1 MYMYANKNNVR
12 VFIDMDKLCVSGG
25 RPLVG
30 TVTIGGMKNAALPII
45 FATILVNDI
54 CVLENLP
61 DVSDIKTALEIVRR
75 MGAEV
80 KQLDKF
86 TYSIDT
92 RTVRSNSVPLDL
104 ARNMRG
110 SYYVL
115 GAELG
120 RFGRSFTSLPGG
132 CNLGARPIDQHVKGF
147 EALGATVNCTS
158 GISCYSENRL
168 VGASIYMDVA
178 SVGATANIML
188 AAATADGMTVIDNA
202 AREPH
207 IVDLANFLNSCG
219 ANISGAGTEV
229 IKIRG
234 VDKLYGGTYAIIPDM
249 IEAGTYMIAAAATK
263 GDLTINNVIPRHL
276 EATTRKLVEMGVE
289 VEEGDDY
296 VRVRSDGNLK
306 KARVKTD
313 FYPGFPTDMNPQFCV
328 LLCLAEGHSKIT
340 ESVMDFRFKYTD
352 ELVRMGA
359 KITVTGRD
367 ANIEGID
374 NFHPANVRAVD
385 LRAGAAMVIAALSA
399 NGTTVIDDIY
409 HIERGYEDMVGKLR
423 SVGADIKRVSE
434 NI

>member
-1 MYMYANKNNVR
+1 ME
-12 VFIDMDKLCVSGG
+12 KLCVSGG

-30 TVTIGGMKNAALPII
+30 TVNIGGMKNAALPIV
-45 FATILVNDI
+45 FATILVNDV

-61 DVSDIKTALEIVRR
+61 DVSDIRTALEILRR
-75 MGAEV
+75 MGAEI
-80 KQLDKF
+80 KQLDTT

-92 RTVRSNSVPLDL
+92 RPVRSNSVPIDL
-104 ARNMRG
+104 AKSMRG

-132 CNLGARPIDQHVKGF
+132 CNLGARPIDQHIKGF

-158 GISCYSENRL
+158 GVSCYAEQPL
-168 VGASIYMDVA
+168 EGASIYLDVA

-188 AAATADGMTVIDNA
+188 AAVLAKGKTVIDNA

-234 VDKLYGGTYAIIPDM
+234 VESLYGGTYAIIPDM

-263 GDLTINNVIPRHL
+263 GDLTITNVIPRHL
-276 EATTRKLVEMGVE
+276 EATTRKLLEMGVN

-296 VRVRSDGNLK
+296 VRVSSNGNLK
-306 KARVKTD
+306 KTRIKTD

-328 LLCLAEGHSKIT
+328 LLCLAEGHSILT
-340 ESVMDFRFKYTD
+340 ESVMNFRFKYID
-352 ELVRMGA
+352 ELIRMGA
-359 KITVTGRD
+359 RITIQGRD
-367 ANIEGID
+367 AHIEGID
-374 NFHPANVRAVD
+374 TFVPANVRAVD
-385 LRAGAAMVIAALSA
+385 LRAGAAMVIAGLSA
-399 NGTTVIDDIY
+399 NGTTVIEDIH

-423 SVGADIKRVSE
+423 SVGADIKRISDK
-434 NI
+434 I

>member
-1 MYMYANKNNVR
+1 
-12 VFIDMDKLCVSGG
+12 MDKLCVSGG

-30 TVTIGGMKNAALPII
+30 SVNIGGMKNAALPII

-61 DVSDIKTALEIVRR
+61 DVSDIKNALEILRR
-75 MGAEV
+75 MGAEI
-80 KQLDKF
+80 KQIDNF

-92 RTVRSNSVPLDL
+92 RPVRSNSVPLDL

-132 CNLGARPIDQHVKGF
+132 CNLGARPIDQHIKGF

-158 GISCYSENRL
+158 GISCYTEKAL
-168 VGASIYMDVA
+168 EGAPIYMDVA
-178 SVGATANIML
+178 SVGATANIMI
-188 AAATADGMTVIDNA
+188 AAATANGMTVIDNA

-207 IVDLANFLNSCG
+207 IVDLANVLNSCG
-219 ANISGAGTEV
+219 ADISGAGTEV

-234 VDKLYGGTYAIIPDM
+234 VESLHGGTYAIIPDM

-276 EATTRKLVEMGVE
+276 EATTRKLLEMGVA
-289 VEEGDDY
+289 VEEGDDF
-296 VRVRSDGNLK
+296 VRVRYDGKLK
-306 KARVKTD
+306 KVRVKTD

-328 LLCLAEGHSKIT
+328 LLCLAEGESRIT
-340 ESVMDFRFKYTD
+340 ESVMDSRFKYTD
-352 ELVRMGA
+352 ELIRMGA
-359 KITVTGRD
+359 SITVQGRD
-367 ANIEGID
+367 AIITGID
-374 NFHPANVRAVD
+374 SFTPSTVRAVD

-399 NGTTVIDDIY
+399 SGTTFIDDIH
-409 HIERGYEDMVGKLR
+409 HIERGYEDLVGKLR
-423 SVGADIKRVSE
+423 SVGADIKRVSA
-434 NI
+434 NG

>member
-1 MYMYANKNNVR
+1 
-12 VFIDMDKLCVSGG
+12 MDKLCVSGG

-30 TVTIGGMKNAALPII
+30 SVNIGGMKNAALPII

-61 DVSDIKTALEIVRR
+61 DVSDIQNALEILRR
-75 MGAEV
+75 MGAEI
-80 KQLDKF
+80 KQIDNF

-92 RTVRSNSVPLDL
+92 RPVRSNSVPLDL

-132 CNLGARPIDQHVKGF
+132 CNLGARPIDQHIKGF

-158 GISCYSENRL
+158 GISCYTEKPL
-168 VGASIYMDVA
+168 EGAQIYMDVA
-178 SVGATANIML
+178 SVGATANIMI
-188 AAATADGMTVIDNA
+188 AAATASGMTVIDNA

-219 ANISGAGTEV
+219 ADISGAGTEV

-234 VDKLYGGTYAIIPDM
+234 VESLHGGTYAIIPDM

-276 EATTRKLVEMGVE
+276 EATTRKLLEMGVS

-296 VRVRSDGNLK
+296 VRVRYDGKLK
-306 KARVKTD
+306 KVRVKTD

-328 LLCLAEGHSKIT
+328 LLCLAEGESRIT
-340 ESVMDFRFKYTD
+340 ESVMDSRFKYTD
-352 ELVRMGA
+352 ELIRMGA
-359 KITVTGRD
+359 RITVQGRD
-367 ANIEGID
+367 AIITGIEA
-374 NFHPANVRAVD
+374 FTPSTVRAVD
-385 LRAGAAMVIAALSA
+385 LRAGAAMVIAALSTA
-399 NGTTVIDDIY
+399 GTTFIDDIH
-409 HIERGYEDMVGKLR
+409 HIERGYEDLVGKLR
-423 SVGADIKRVSE
+423 SVGADIKRVSA
-434 NI
+434 NN

>member
-1 MYMYANKNNVR
+1 ME
-12 VFIDMDKLCVSGG
+12 KLCVSGG
-25 RPLVG
+25 RPLLG
-30 TVTIGGMKNAALPII
+30 TINIGGMKNAALPII
-45 FATILVNDI
+45 FATILVNDV

-61 DVSDIKTALEIVRR
+61 DVSDIKTALEILRR
-75 MGAEV
+75 MGAEI
-80 KQLDKF
+80 KQLDTF

-92 RTVRSNSVPLDL
+92 RPVRSNSVPLDL

-120 RFGRSFTSLPGG
+120 RFGRSYTSLPGG
-132 CNLGARPIDQHVKGF
+132 CNLGSRPIDQHIKGF
-147 EALGATVNCTS
+147 EALGAKVNCTT
-158 GISCYSENRL
+158 GVSCYTEHPL
-168 VGASIYMDVA
+168 EGASIYMDVA
-178 SVGATANIML
+178 SVGATANIMI
-188 AAATADGMTVIDNA
+188 AAATAKGKTVIDNA

-229 IKIRG
+229 IKING
-234 VDKLYGGTYAIIPDM
+234 VDSLYGGTYAIIPDM

-276 EATTRKLVEMGVE
+276 EATTRKLVEMGVK

-296 VRVRSDGNLK
+296 VRVSSDGNLK

-328 LLCLAEGHSKIT
+328 LLCLAEGHSVLT

-352 ELVRMGA
+352 ELARMGA
-359 KITVTGRD
+359 RISVQGRD
-367 ANIEGID
+367 AHIEGID
-374 NFHPANVRAVD
+374 EFVPANVRAVD

-399 NGTTVIDDIY
+399 HGTTFIDDIH
-409 HIERGYEDMVGKLR
+409 HIERGYEDLVGKLR
-423 SVGADIKRVSE
+423 SVGADIKKISDK
-434 NI
+434 I

>member
-1 MYMYANKNNVR
+1 
-12 VFIDMDKLCVSGG
+12 MDKLCVSGG

-30 TVTIGGMKNAALPII
+30 SVNIGGMKNAALPII

-61 DVSDIKTALEIVRR
+61 DVSDIKNALEILRR
-75 MGAEV
+75 MGAEI
-80 KQLDKF
+80 KQIDNF

-92 RTVRSNSVPLDL
+92 RPVRSNSVPLDL

-132 CNLGARPIDQHVKGF
+132 CNLGARPIDQHIKGF

-158 GISCYSENRL
+158 GISCYTEKAL
-168 VGASIYMDVA
+168 EGAPIYMDVA
-178 SVGATANIML
+178 SVGATANIMI
-188 AAATADGMTVIDNA
+188 AAATANGMTVIDNA

-219 ANISGAGTEV
+219 ADISGAGTEV

-234 VDKLYGGTYAIIPDM
+234 VESLHGGTYAIIPDM

-276 EATTRKLVEMGVE
+276 EATTRKLLEMGVA
-289 VEEGDDY
+289 VEEGDDF
-296 VRVRSDGNLK
+296 VRVRYDGKLK
-306 KARVKTD
+306 KVRVKTD

-328 LLCLAEGHSKIT
+328 LLCLAEGESRIT
-340 ESVMDFRFKYTD
+340 ESVMDSRFKYTD
-352 ELVRMGA
+352 ELIRMGA
-359 KITVTGRD
+359 SITVQGRD
-367 ANIEGID
+367 AIITGID
-374 NFHPANVRAVD
+374 SFTPSTVRAVD

-399 NGTTVIDDIY
+399 SGTTFIDDIH
-409 HIERGYEDMVGKLR
+409 HIERGYEDLVGKLR
-423 SVGADIKRVSE
+423 SVGADIKRVSA
-434 NI
+434 NG

>member
-1 MYMYANKNNVR
+1 ME
-12 VFIDMDKLCVSGG
+12 KLCVSGG

-30 TVTIGGMKNAALPII
+30 SVSIGGMKNAALPII

-61 DVSDIKTALEIVRR
+61 DVSDIKNALEILNR
-75 MGAEV
+75 MGAEI
-80 KQLDKF
+80 KEIDRF

-92 RTVRSNSVPLDL
+92 RPVRSNSVPLDL

-132 CNLGARPIDQHVKGF
+132 CNLGARPIDQHIKGF

-158 GISCYSENRL
+158 GISCYTEKAL
-168 VGASIYMDVA
+168 QGAQIYMDVA
-178 SVGATANIML
+178 SVGATANIMI
-188 AAATADGMTVIDNA
+188 AAATASGMTVIDNA

-219 ANISGAGTEV
+219 ADISGAGTEV

-234 VDKLYGGTYAIIPDM
+234 VESLHGGTYAIIPDM

-276 EATTRKLVEMGVE
+276 EATTRKLLEMGVE

-296 VRVRSDGNLK
+296 VRVRSDGTLK
-306 KARVKTD
+306 RVRVKTD

-328 LLCLAEGHSKIT
+328 LLCLADGESRIT
-340 ESVMDFRFKYTD
+340 ESVMDSRFKYTD
-352 ELVRMGA
+352 ELIRMGA
-359 KITVTGRD
+359 KITVQGRD
-367 ANIEGID
+367 AIIMGIEA
-374 NFHPANVRAVD
+374 FTPSTVRAVD
-385 LRAGAAMVIAALSA
+385 LRAGAAMVIAALSTA
-399 NGTTVIDDIY
+399 GTTFIDDIY
-409 HIERGYEDMVGKLR
+409 HIERGYEDLVGKLR
-423 SVGADIKRVSE
+423 SVGADIKRISA
-434 NI
+434 NN

>member
-1 MYMYANKNNVR
+1 
-12 VFIDMDKLCVSGG
+12 MDKLCVSGG
-25 RPLVG
+25 KPLFG

-45 FATILVNDI
+45 FATVLVNDV

-61 DVSDIKTALEIVRR
+61 DVSDIKTALEIIRR
-75 MGAEV
+75 MGAEI
-80 KQLDKF
+80 KQIDRF

-92 RTVRSNSVPLDL
+92 RSIHSNSVPLDL

-132 CNLGARPIDQHVKGF
+132 CNLGARPIDQHIKGF
-147 EALGATVNCTS
+147 EALGAIVNCTS
-158 GISCYSENRL
+158 DGISCYTERPL
-168 VGASIYMDVA
+168 EGASIYMDVA

-188 AAATADGMTVIDNA
+188 AAATANGMTVIDNA

-234 VDKLYGGTYAIIPDM
+234 VEKLYGGTYAIIPDM

-276 EATTRKLVEMGVE
+276 EATTRKLVEMGVD

-296 VRVRSDGNLK
+296 VRVRSAGNLK

-328 LLCLAEGHSKIT
+328 LLCLAEGHSRIT
-340 ESVMDFRFKYTD
+340 ESVMDSRFKYTD
-352 ELVRMGA
+352 ELIRMGA
-359 KITVTGRD
+359 RITVTGRD

-374 NFHPANVRAVD
+374 SFRPANVRAVD

-399 NGTTVIDDIY
+399 KGTTFIDDIY

-423 SVGADIKRVSE
+423 SVGADIKRISD

>member
-1 MYMYANKNNVR
+1 
-12 VFIDMDKLCVSGG
+12 MDKLCISGG
-25 RPLVG
+25 RPLLGSVN
-30 TVTIGGMKNAALPII
+30 IGGMKNAALPII
-45 FATILVNDI
+45 FATILVNDV

-61 DVSDIKTALEIVRR
+61 DVSDIKTALEILRR
-75 MGAEV
+75 MGAEI
-80 KQLDKF
+80 KELGKNTF
-86 TYSIDT
+86 SIDT
-92 RTVRSNSVPLDL
+92 RPVHSNSVPLDL

-120 RFGRSFTSLPGG
+120 RFGRSFTALPGG
-132 CNLGARPIDQHVKGF
+132 CNLGARPIDQHIKGF
-147 EALGATVNCTS
+147 EALGANVNCTS
-158 GISCYSENRL
+158 GISCYTETRL
-168 VGASIYMDVA
+168 QGASIYMDVA
-178 SVGATANIML
+178 SVGATANIMI
-188 AAATADGMTVIDNA
+188 AAATAEGMTIIDNA

-234 VDKLYGGTYAIIPDM
+234 VERLYGGTYAIIPDM

-276 EATTRKLVEMGVE
+276 EATTRKLVEMGVD
-289 VEEGDDY
+289 VEEGDDF
-296 VRVRSDGNLK
+296 VRVSCNGVLK

-328 LLCLAEGHSKIT
+328 LLCLAEGHSVLT

-352 ELVRMGA
+352 ELIRMGA
-359 KITVTGRD
+359 KITVQGRD
-367 ANIEGID
+367 AHIEGIPA
-374 NFHPANVRAVD
+374 FRPANVRAVD

-399 NGTTVIDDIY
+399 AGTTVIEDIY

-423 SVGADIKRVSE
+423 SVGADIKRISD

>member
-1 MYMYANKNNVR
+1 
-12 VFIDMDKLCVSGG
+12 MDKLCVSGG

-30 TVTIGGMKNAALPII
+30 TVNIGGMKNAALPII

-61 DVSDIKTALEIVRR
+61 DVSDIQNALEILRR
-75 MGAEV
+75 MGAEI
-80 KQLDKF
+80 KQIDNF

-92 RTVRSNSVPLDL
+92 RPVRSNSVPLDL

-132 CNLGARPIDQHVKGF
+132 CNLGARPIDQHIKGF

-158 GISCYSENRL
+158 GISCYTEKPL
-168 VGASIYMDVA
+168 EGASIYMDVA
-178 SVGATANIML
+178 SVGATANIMI
-188 AAATADGMTVIDNA
+188 AAATASGMTVIDNA

-234 VDKLYGGTYAIIPDM
+234 VESLHGGTYAIIPDM

-276 EATTRKLVEMGVE
+276 EATTRKLLEMGVE
-289 VEEGDDY
+289 VEEGDDF
-296 VRVRSDGNLK
+296 VRVRSDGKLK
-306 KARVKTD
+306 RVRVKTD

-328 LLCLAEGHSKIT
+328 LLCLAEGESRIT
-340 ESVMDFRFKYTD
+340 ESVMDSRFKYTD
-352 ELVRMGA
+352 ELIRMGA
-359 KITVTGRD
+359 KITVQGRD
-367 ANIEGID
+367 AIITGID
-374 NFHPANVRAVD
+374 SFTPSTVRAVD
-385 LRAGAAMVIAALSA
+385 LRAGAAMVIAALSVA
-399 NGTTVIDDIY
+399 GTTFIDDIH
-409 HIERGYEDMVGKLR
+409 HIERGYEDLVGKLR
-423 SVGADIKRVSE
+423 SVGADIKRISANV
-434 NI
+434 

>member
-1 MYMYANKNNVR
+1 
-12 VFIDMDKLCVSGG
+12 MDKLCISGG
-25 RPLVG
+25 RPLRG
-30 TVTIGGMKNAALPII
+30 KINIGGMKNAALPII
-45 FATILVNDI
+45 FATILVNDV

-80 KQLDKF
+80 ERLDTF
-86 TYSIDT
+86 TYRVDT
-92 RTVRSNSVPLDL
+92 RSVRINSVPLDL
-104 ARNMRG
+104 AKSMRG

-120 RFGRSFTSLPGG
+120 RFGRSYTSLPGG
-132 CNLGARPIDQHVKGF
+132 CNLGARPIDQHIKGF
-147 EALGATVNCTS
+147 EALGATVNCTDD
-158 GISCYSENRL
+158 GIGCIAENGL
-168 VGASIYMDVA
+168 EGAQIYMDVA
-178 SVGATANIML
+178 SVGATVNIMI
-188 AAATADGMTVIDNA
+188 AAATASGMTIIDNA

-263 GDLTINNVIPRHL
+263 GDLVINNVIPRHL
-276 EATTRKLVEMGVE
+276 EATTRKLLEMGVE
-289 VEEGDDY
+289 VEEGDDF
-296 VRVRSDGNLK
+296 VRVSSDGNLK

-328 LLCLAEGHSKIT
+328 LLCLAEGNSKIT
-340 ESVMDFRFKYTD
+340 ESVMDSRFKYTD
-352 ELVRMGA
+352 ELIRMGA

-374 NFHPANVRAVD
+374 AFRPANVRAVD

-399 NGTTVIDDIY
+399 NGTTVIEDIY

-423 SVGADIKRVSE
+423 SVGADIKRVSDK
-434 NI
+434 IHS

>member
-1 MYMYANKNNVR
+1 ME
-12 VFIDMDKLCVSGG
+12 KLCVSGG
-25 RPLVG
+25 RPLLG
-30 TVTIGGMKNAALPII
+30 NITIGGMKNAALPII
-45 FATILVNDI
+45 FATILVNDV

-61 DVSDIKTALEIVRR
+61 DVSDIKTAIEILRR
-75 MGAEV
+75 MGAEI
-80 KQLDKF
+80 KQIDNT

-92 RTVRSNSVPLDL
+92 RPIRSNSVPLDL
-104 ARNMRG
+104 ARSMRG

-132 CNLGARPIDQHVKGF
+132 CNLGARPIDQHIKGF
-147 EALGATVNCTS
+147 EALGAKVNCTS
-158 GISCYSENRL
+158 GISCYTERPL
-168 VGASIYMDVA
+168 EGASIYMDVA
-178 SVGATANIML
+178 SVGATANIMM
-188 AAATADGMTVIDNA
+188 AAVTAQGMTVIDNA

-234 VDKLYGGTYAIIPDM
+234 VDTLYGGTYAIIPDM

-263 GDLTINNVIPRHL
+263 GDLTINNVIPKHL
-276 EATTRKLVEMGVE
+276 EATTRKLLEMGVE

-296 VRVRSDGNLK
+296 VRVRSSGNLK
-306 KARVKTD
+306 KVRVKTD

-328 LLCLAEGHSKIT
+328 LLCLAEGHSVLT

-352 ELVRMGA
+352 ELARMGA
-359 KITVTGRD
+359 RISVQGRD
-367 ANIEGID
+367 AHIEGID
-374 NFHPANVRAVD
+374 EFHPANVRAVD

-399 NGTTVIDDIY
+399 HGTTFIDDIY
-409 HIERGYEDMVGKLR
+409 HIERGYEDLVGKLR
-423 SVGADIKRVSE
+423 SVGADIKRISD

>member
-1 MYMYANKNNVR
+1 ME
-12 VFIDMDKLCVSGG
+12 KLCVSGG
-25 RPLVG
+25 RPLLG
-30 TVTIGGMKNAALPII
+30 SINIGGMKNAALPIL
-45 FATILVNDI
+45 FATILVNDV

-61 DVSDIKTALEIVRR
+61 DVSDIRTALEILRR
-75 MGAEV
+75 MGAEI
-80 KQLDKF
+80 KQLDTF

-92 RTVRSNSVPLDL
+92 RPVHSNSVPIDL
-104 ARNMRG
+104 AQKMRG

-132 CNLGARPIDQHVKGF
+132 CNLGARPIDQHIKGF

-158 GISCYSENRL
+158 GVSCYTEKPL
-168 VGASIYMDVA
+168 EGASIYMDVA
-178 SVGATANIML
+178 SVGATANIMMAAVL
-188 AAATADGMTVIDNA
+188 AKGKTVIDNA

-234 VDKLYGGTYAIIPDM
+234 VESLYGGTYAIIPDM

-263 GDLTINNVIPRHL
+263 GDLTIKNVIPRHL
-276 EATTRKLVEMGVE
+276 EATTRKLVEMGVK

-296 VRVRSDGNLK
+296 VRVSSDGKLK
-306 KARVKTD
+306 KTRVKTD

-328 LLCLAEGHSKIT
+328 LLCLAEGHSVLT
-340 ESVMDFRFKYTD
+340 ESVMNFRFKYTD
-352 ELVRMGA
+352 ELIRMGA
-359 KITVTGRD
+359 NISVQGRD
-367 ANIEGID
+367 AHIEGI
-374 NFHPANVRAVD
+374 NSFTPANVRAVD

-399 NGTTVIDDIY
+399 KGTTTIEDIH

-423 SVGADIKRVSE
+423 SVGADIKRISDK
-434 NI
+434 I

>member
-1 MYMYANKNNVR
+1 
-12 VFIDMDKLCVSGG
+12 MDKLCVSGG

-30 TVTIGGMKNAALPII
+30 SVNIGGMKNAALPII

-61 DVSDIKTALEIVRR
+61 DVSDIKNALEILRR
-75 MGAEV
+75 MGAVIEQV
-80 KQLDKF
+80 DNF

-92 RTVRSNSVPLDL
+92 RPVRSNSVPLDL

-132 CNLGARPIDQHVKGF
+132 CNLGARPIDQHIKGF

-158 GISCYSENRL
+158 GISCYTEKAL
-168 VGASIYMDVA
+168 EGAPIYMDVA
-178 SVGATANIML
+178 SVGATANIMI
-188 AAATADGMTVIDNA
+188 AAATANGMTVIDNA

-219 ANISGAGTEV
+219 ADISGAGTEV

-234 VDKLYGGTYAIIPDM
+234 VESLHGGTYAIIPDM

-276 EATTRKLVEMGVE
+276 EATTRKLLEMGVA
-289 VEEGDDY
+289 VEEGDDF
-296 VRVRSDGNLK
+296 VRVRYDGKLK
-306 KARVKTD
+306 KVRVKTD

-328 LLCLAEGHSKIT
+328 LLCLAEGESRIT
-340 ESVMDFRFKYTD
+340 ESVMDSRFKYTD
-352 ELVRMGA
+352 ELIRMGA
-359 KITVTGRD
+359 SITVQGRD
-367 ANIEGID
+367 AIITGID
-374 NFHPANVRAVD
+374 SFTPSTVRAVD

-399 NGTTVIDDIY
+399 SGTTFIDDIH
-409 HIERGYEDMVGKLR
+409 HIERGYEDLVGKLR
-423 SVGADIKRVSE
+423 SVGADIKRVSA
-434 NI
+434 NG